1 MNNLYLIIGDDK
13 EQTDFYLTEI
23 LNKIDYEEDNKI
35 TYDLSEYTLSDILD
49 ESSMISL
56 FASTKVILGTNLDIL
71 KINENDYEYLSK
83 YVKDINPNAYI
94 ILFTPKVDARSKNYK
109 IFKDSFKIIDTT
121 KTDNQEDL
129 LDYIEKKIKENNYEM
144 DKINIDYFFNKVGNN
159 INNINSELT
168 KLFIYKENDKKI
180 TKEDI
185 DLLITDSID
194 NVIYEFTN
202 AVLENNLDTITKMYN
217 NFKLENVSPDYLLVS
232 LSNVFRQALI
242 IKMLANDGKSNFDI
256 SKVIGK
262 KEFYVKKMLERLY
275 NYTEKDLCHY
285 IEKLAEIDKNNK
297 QGNSNIDELA
307 LFLIDMNR

>member
-23 LNKIDYEEDNKI
+23 LNKIDYGEDNKI

-129 LDYIEKKIKENNYEM
+129 LDYIVKKIKENNYEM

-202 AVLENNLDTITKMYN
+202 AVLENNLDAITKMYN

-275 NYTEKDLCHY
+275 NYTEKDLCHC

-297 QGNSNIDELA
+297 QGNTNIDELA

>member
-23 LNKIDYEEDNKI
+23 LNKINYEEDNKI
-35 TYDLSEYTLSDILD
+35 TYDLTEYTLSDILD

-129 LDYIEKKIKENNYEM
+129 LDYIVKKIKENNYEM

>member
-35 TYDLSEYTLSDILD
+35 TYDLTEYTLSDILD

-129 LDYIEKKIKENNYEM
+129 LDYIVKKIKENNYEM

-168 KLFIYKENDKKI
+168 KLFIYKE
-180 TKEDI
+180 
-185 DLLITDSID
+185 
-194 NVIYEFTN
+194 
-202 AVLENNLDTITKMYN
+202 
-217 NFKLENVSPDYLLVS
+217 SP
-232 LSNVFRQALI
+232 
-242 IKMLANDGKSNFDI
+242 
-256 SKVIGK
+256 
-262 KEFYVKKMLERLY
+262 
-275 NYTEKDLCHY
+275 
-285 IEKLAEIDKNNK
+285 
-297 QGNSNIDELA
+297 
-307 LFLIDMNR
+307 

>member
-35 TYDLSEYTLSDILD
+35 TYDLTEYTLSDILD

-129 LDYIEKKIKENNYEM
+129 LDYIVKKIKENNYEM

>member
-35 TYDLSEYTLSDILD
+35 TYDLTEYTLSDILD

-129 LDYIEKKIKENNYEM
+129 LEYIVKKIKENNYEM

-202 AVLENNLDTITKMYN
+202 AVLENNLDTVTKMYN

-232 LSNVFRQALI
+232 LSNTFRQALI

-275 NYTEKDLCHY
+275 NYTEKDLCHF

-297 QGNSNIDELA
+297 QGNTNIDELA

>member
-129 LDYIEKKIKENNYEM
+129 LDYIVKKIKENNYEM

-275 NYTEKDLCHY
+275 NYTEKDLCHC

-297 QGNSNIDELA
+297 QGNTNIDELA

>member
-129 LDYIEKKIKENNYEM
+129 LDYIVKKIKENNYEM

-202 AVLENNLDTITKMYN
+202 AVLENNLDTVTKMYN

-297 QGNSNIDELA
+297 QGNTNIDELA

>member
-232 LSNVFRQALI
+232 LSNTFRQALI

-275 NYTEKDLCHY
+275 NYTEKDLCHC

-297 QGNSNIDELA
+297 QGNTNIDELA

>member
-13 EQTDFYLTEI
+13 QQTDFYLTEI

-49 ESSMISL
+49 EASMISL
-56 FASTKVILGTNLDIL
+56 FASTKVILGTNLDVL

-109 IFKDSFKIIDTT
+109 IFKDSFKIIDTA
-121 KTDNQEDL
+121 KTDNQDDL
-129 LDYIEKKIKENNYEM
+129 LSYIEKKIKENNYEI

-180 TKEDI
+180 TKDDI
-185 DLLITDSID
+185 DLLIADSID

-202 AVLENNLDTITKMYN
+202 AVLENNLDTVTKMYN

-232 LSNVFRQALI
+232 LSNTFRQALI

-275 NYTEKDLCHY
+275 NYTEKDLCHC

-297 QGNSNIDELA
+297 QGNTNIDELA

>member
-13 EQTDFYLTEI
+13 QQTDFYLTEI

-49 ESSMISL
+49 EASMISL
-56 FASTKVILGTNLDIL
+56 FASTKVILGTNLDVL

-109 IFKDSFKIIDTT
+109 IFKDSFKIIDTA
-121 KTDNQEDL
+121 KTDNQDDL
-129 LDYIEKKIKENNYEM
+129 LSYIEKKIKENNYEI

-180 TKEDI
+180 TKDDI
-185 DLLITDSID
+185 DLLIADSID

-275 NYTEKDLCHY
+275 NYTEKDLCHC

-297 QGNSNIDELA
+297 QGNTNIDELA